1 MSLTPDDRWK
11 TPFCVNIFMLIV
23 TTNATLSNRLI
34 SSALSDV
41 LFERPKQP
49 VPSHRMVH
57 AENRT
62 MDDVI

>member
-34 SSALSDV
+34 SSALPYV

-49 VPSHRMVH
+49 VLAYNTGCFAVQNSMF
-57 AENRT
+57 
-62 MDDVI
+62 

>member
-23 TTNATLSNRLI
+23 TTDVELSNRLI

-49 VPSHRMVH
+49 VLAYNTGCFAVQNSMF
-57 AENRT
+57 
-62 MDDVI
+62 